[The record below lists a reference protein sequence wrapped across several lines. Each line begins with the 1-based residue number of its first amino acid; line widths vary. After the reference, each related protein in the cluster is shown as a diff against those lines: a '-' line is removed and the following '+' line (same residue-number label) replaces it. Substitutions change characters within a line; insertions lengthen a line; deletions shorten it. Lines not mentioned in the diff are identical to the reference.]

1 MPDASNK
8 NPAPALRT
16 DDELLD
22 RLERYLDRLELAPGL
37 DGLADAMGYSLDGGG
52 KRIRPLLCLAVGD
65 ALGSDPDE
73 LLPAAAAIE
82 LVHTFSLV
90 HDDLPGLDDDD
101 VRRGRESTHVRFGEG
116 VAVIAGDALLA
127 EAFRLTLSYGRTNV
141 ARALGDATLGMIG
154 GQYLD
159 VTGSAAGELELSRL
173 KTGRLFEA
181 SVGLALEV
189 ARVDDKERP
198 PWTTFAQ
205 ELGLVFQLGDDLV
218 DGDGYAARHGVDETR
233 RLAGEAGARARG
245 ALAETGARTDVLAAL
260 LARVAERAS

>member
-1 MPDASNK
+1 MADASNK
-8 NPAPALRT
+8 NPAPALLT

-22 RLERYLDRLELAPGL
+22 RLERYLDRLELAPEL
-37 DGLADAMGYSLDGGG
+37 DGLADAMRYSLDGGG

-73 LLPAAAAIE
+73 LLPAAAAVE

-189 ARVDDKERP
+189 AGVDEQERP

-205 ELGLVFQLGDDLV
+205 ELGVVFQLGDDLV